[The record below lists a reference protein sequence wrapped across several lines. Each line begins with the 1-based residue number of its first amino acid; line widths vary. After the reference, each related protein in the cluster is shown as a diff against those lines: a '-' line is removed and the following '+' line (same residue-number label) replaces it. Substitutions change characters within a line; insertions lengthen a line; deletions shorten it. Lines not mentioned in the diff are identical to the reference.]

1 MTEELSRMAKSYV
14 QVEGGL
20 VGSGSIV
27 LHQARN
33 SWVLTCEHVVRGEQ
47 VVTVAFLEEGRMR
60 RINARIVAV
69 DVDQD
74 LALLR
79 TVQRIPHRE
88 EIELAPDEPGI
99 YERGYVMGSAATLY
113 GTAGE
118 VVITGLPGAA
128 LGPALPFYQF
138 TGLAVQGI
146 SGGLLCNYDGQLVG
160 VPHQIER
167 EEDRT
172 LGNIGFAVP
181 LPVIKTFLDTYLPGG
196 VPA

>member
-1 MTEELSRMAKSYV
+1 MTEELNKMAQSYV

-47 VVTVAFLEEGRMR
+47 VVTVAFLENGRMR
-60 RINARIVAV
+60 RVNARIVSV
-69 DVDQD
+69 DVVND
-74 LALLR
+74 LALIR
-79 TVQRIPHRE
+79 TAQRIPHRAE
-88 EIELAPDEPGI
+88 VEIAPDEPGI
-99 YERGYVMGSAATLY
+99 YERGYVMGSAAGLY

-118 VVITGLPGAA
+118 VVITALPGAA
-128 LGPALPFYQF
+128 LGPSYPWYQF

-146 SGGLLCNYDGQLVG
+146 SGGLLCNYDAQLVG

-167 EEDRT
+167 EENRT

-181 LPVIKTFLDTYLPGG
+181 LPVIQAFLAEHLPGG